1 MTKMRRMVKLLLVI
15 TFLLPII
22 YVVVGYTTK
31 EDITI
36 VPTKTERVESKY
48 LIFSDKGVF
57 KNVDDIRFFK
67 FNSSDVYAKLS
78 NSIGKPVH
86 VTVTG
91 FRIPILS
98 VYKNIVDVNK

>member
-1 MTKMRRMVKLLLVI
+1 MTKIKITIKLLVAFLVLLVI
-15 TFLLPII
+15 GYFIA
-22 YVVVGYTTK
+22 GYTLK

-36 VPTKTERVESKY
+36 VPTKTERVESRY
-48 LIFSDKGVF
+48 LIFSNKGVF

-91 FRIPILS
+91 FRIPVLS
-98 VYKNIVDVNK
+98 VYKNIVSINQ